1 MSQPFRIAIFA
12 SGSGT
17 NAEKI
22 VTYFKGHPSI
32 CVAAILSNN
41 PTAGVLERAKRLNIP
56 AKVATKDEYL
66 SMEILNWLQKEKIT
80 HIVLAGFLWLIPAHL
95 LKAFPDK
102 MINIHPALLPK
113 FGGKGM
119 YGMKIHEMIRQMN
132 ETKTGITIH
141 LVNENYDEGK
151 ILYQDKCVVDM
162 DDTPQQIA
170 NKVHQLEY
178 ACYPPV
184 IEEWI
189 LGKIS

>member
-22 VTYFKGHPSI
+22 VTYFKGHRSI
-32 CVAAILSNN
+32 GVAAILTNN
-41 PTAGVLERAKRLNIP
+41 PNAGVLDRAKRLNIP
-56 AKVATKDEYL
+56 AKVITKEEYL
-66 SMEILNWLQKEKIT
+66 STDILDWLHKEKIT

-119 YGMKIHEMIRQMN
+119 YGMKIHEMIRRLN
-132 ETKTGITIH
+132 ETETGITIH
-141 LVNENYDEGK
+141 LVNENYDEGR
-151 ILYQDKCVVDM
+151 ILSQYKCVVDRG
-162 DDTPQQIA
+162 DTPQQIA
-170 NKVHQLEY
+170 DKVHQLEY
-178 ACYPPV
+178 TCYPRV

-189 LGKIS
+189 LGKIG

>member
-32 CVAAILSNN
+32 AVAAILTNN
-41 PTAGVLERAKRLNIP
+41 PNAGVLDRAKSLNIP
-56 AKVATKDEYL
+56 AKVVTKEEYL
-66 SMEILNWLQKEKIT
+66 SADILDWLQKEKIT

-95 LKAFPDK
+95 LKAFPNK

-119 YGMKIHEMIRQMN
+119 YGMKIHEMIRQLN
-132 ETKTGITIH
+132 ETETGITIH
-141 LVNENYDEGK
+141 VVNENYDEGK
-151 ILYQDKCVVDM
+151 ILYQHKCVVDM
-162 DDTPQQIA
+162 EDTPQQIA

-178 ACYPPV
+178 ACYPP
-184 IEEWI
+184 ILEKWI
-189 LGKIS
+189 LGKIG

>member
-32 CVAAILSNN
+32 CVASILTNN
-41 PTAGVLERAKRLNIP
+41 PNAGVLERAKKLNILTKVV
-56 AKVATKDEYL
+56 AKEEYL
-66 SMEILNWLQKEKIT
+66 STDILDWLQQEKIT

-95 LKAFPDK
+95 LKAFPNR

-119 YGMKIHEMIRQMN
+119 YGMKIHEMIRRLN
-132 ETKTGITIH
+132 ETETGITIH
-141 LVNENYDEGK
+141 IVNENYDEGK
-151 ILYQDKCVVDM
+151 ILYQEKCAIDM
-162 DDTPQQIA
+162 EDSPQQIA

-178 ACYPPV
+178 ACYPRIV
-184 IEEWI
+184 EEWI
-189 LGKIS
+189 LGKIE

>member
-1 MSQPFRIAIFA
+1 MNQPFRIAIFA

-22 VTYFKGHPSI
+22 VTYFKDHPSI
-32 CVAAILSNN
+32 CVASILTNN
-41 PTAGVLERAKRLNIP
+41 PNAGVLERARRLNIP
-56 AKVATKDEYL
+56 AKVVTKEAYL
-66 SMEILNWLQKEKIT
+66 STDILSWLQEKKIT
-80 HIVLAGFLWLIPAHL
+80 HIVLAGFLWLIPEHL

-119 YGMKIHEMIRQMN
+119 YGMKVHEMIRQLN
-132 ETKTGITIH
+132 EIETGITIH

-151 ILYQDKCVVDM
+151 ILYQGKCPVDIG
-162 DDTPQQIA
+162 DTPRQIA
-170 NKVHQLEY
+170 DKVHQLEY
-178 ACYPPV
+178 ECYPRI
-184 IEEWI
+184 IEDWI